1 MPQRIPQ
8 REKLPIDVFTF
19 FLNSYIKLSE
29 KELNYLY
36 EIYDAS
42 VDSINALSENK
53 IIDGI
58 DFINYREL
66 ISYIVGEYV
75 YSTAPL
81 SEEKKEEFLANE
93 KFQTSMA
100 SVVTDKYLS
109 LSRFNYH
116 EKNIGNRFSPPISSL
131 ELYLNFMLNI
141 LQNYQKNNPR
151 STLIT
156 DLLNK
161 SISIAR
167 CILSLLIDGYETEA
181 FASWRTLH
189 ECECTLI
196 VLANSDQE
204 VIDVYLK
211 HMRYGII
218 YQKGH
223 SDTPEE
229 EATFLQ
235 LKEEMKAHDLKSKD
249 MKKFIEYGWMY
260 AVKGIEDI
268 PNFKLNFRDGLEK
281 LANLSNY
288 NQRYTISSE
297 IIHSTPMLIYS
308 SKDYYF
314 FLTLLSTY
322 ESFFRLEPI
331 FVKLFSKNANEEA
344 LKRYDAVKKVY
355 YTQLINLYKREIDS
369 FHLWRKIQSQN
380 KNKKGN

>member
-1 MPQRIPQ
+1 MPQ
-8 REKLPIDVFTF
+8 REKIPINIFKLFITSVVK
-19 FLNSYIKLSE
+19 LNDQE
-29 KELNYLY
+29 VNYLY

-42 VDSINALSENK
+42 VDSINSLSQSK

-58 DFINYREL
+58 DFVNYREL
-66 ISYIVGEYV
+66 ISYILGEYL

-81 SEEKKEEFLANE
+81 SEEKKAEFLLNE
-93 KFQTSMA
+93 QYQTSMA

-116 EKNIGNRFSPPISSL
+116 ERNLGNRFSPPISSL
-131 ELYLNFMLNI
+131 NLYLNFMLNI

-151 STLIT
+151 STLIN
-156 DLLNK
+156 DLLIK

-167 CILSLLIDGYETEA
+167 CILDLLINGYETEA

-196 VLANSDQE
+196 VLANSSQE

-211 HMRYGII
+211 HMRYGLI

-235 LKEEMKAHDLKSKD
+235 MKEEMKSHDLKSKD

-260 AVKGIEDI
+260 AVEGVNDV
-268 PNFKLNFRDGLEK
+268 PDFKLNFRDGLEK
-281 LANLSNY
+281 LAHLSSY
-288 NQRYTISSE
+288 NQRYVISSE

-308 SKDYYF
+308 SKNYYY

-331 FVKLFSKNANEEA
+331 FVKLFSRNADEEA
-344 LKRYDAVKKVY
+344 LKRYDAIKKVY
-355 YTQLINLYKREIDS
+355 YTQLVNIYKREIEAFKGWQKS
-369 FHLWRKIQSQN
+369 RSL
-380 KNKKGN
+380 NKKEN